1 MIIVL
6 EGFLT
11 KWEMDETSNLRV
23 QWHAT
28 VHATSKKLRSKGWEG
43 KEENWVDIWELVLQV
58 VDFISFYLY

>member
-11 KWEMDETSNLRV
+11 KWEMDETSNLSAVACYCTCNIQEAALKRL
-23 QWHAT
+23 
-28 VHATSKKLRSKGWEG
+28 KG